1 MATYLVTGGCGFI
14 GSHLVDALVASGHTV
29 RVVDDLS
36 TGVRERL
43 PTAVELMVGDLR
55 VPSVVARATHG
66 VEGCFHLAA
75 VASVPRCNSDWLGTH
90 QTNQSAMVALLE
102 AAKRV
107 AHPFP
112 LVYASSAAVYGDNPD
127 LPLTEAAAARP
138 RSPYG
143 ADKRGCELH
152 AIAAAHAFGLATIGL
167 RFFNVYG
174 PRQSPDDAYAG
185 VISLF
190 AARLHERQ
198 PVTVF
203 GDGLQTRDFVFVADV
218 VAALVGAMHRL
229 EQRRSSAAEVLNVC
243 TGTGTTVLGLAETLM
258 YCSGVRV
265 PVLHAPPRQ
274 GDIRLS
280 VGSPDAA
287 AGLLGFRAATPLE
300 RGLRTTLAFLKEP
313 HDGLADPK
321 RVAVDHGRGACED
334 FGLSRRDGLREP

>member
-1 MATYLVTGGCGFI
+1 MAIYLVTGGCGFI

-43 PTAVELMVGDLR
+43 PAAVELVEGDLR

-66 VEGCFHLAA
+66 VDGCYHLAA

-102 AAKRV
+102 AAKSVTR
-107 AHPFP
+107 PFP
-112 LVYASSAAVYGDNPD
+112 VVYASSAAVYGDNPD
-127 LPLTEAAAARP
+127 LPLVETAAPRP

-190 AARLHERQ
+190 ATRLYQRQ
-198 PVTVF
+198 PITVF
-203 GDGLQTRDFVFVADV
+203 GDGRQARDFVFVADV
-218 VAALVGAMHRL
+218 VAALVAAMQRL
-229 EQRRSSAAEVLNVC
+229 EQQRPPVAEVLNVC
-243 TGTGTTVLGLAETLM
+243 TGTGTTVVELADILM
-258 YCSGVRV
+258 DCSGIRV
-265 PVLHAPPRQ
+265 PLQHAPTRQ

-280 VGSPDAA
+280 VGSPEAA
-287 AGLLGFRAATPLE
+287 ADLLGFTAATPLPL
-300 RGLRTTLAFLKEP
+300 GLRTTLAHFDQASP
-313 HDGLADPK
+313 HQTHEHAK
-321 RVAVDHGRGACED
+321 RQLGASVGD
-334 FGLSRRDGLREP
+334 DLDR